1 MNLNPWL
8 VESLEAFSF
17 LCCPECVY
25 RSKEANSFQ
34 VHAMQ
39 NHPQSLALF
48 CGAETDFVKH
58 ESSSNDVKDS
68 SLSAIDKTD
77 LDDLKLDELQDNK
90 NDLDL
95 DLSMFSGEDDEE
107 EEDDPEDDPED
118 DDFKYERKGKR
129 KRSSTASNISKSYDC
144 SFCAKEFKKRSDM
157 RLHMRTVHTD
167 VQCDECDKKF
177 ENPAKLTK
185 HKYLK
190 HKEIECKECNKSYS
204 PAVFTRHMKT
214 VHVSKDNRTFTCDMC
229 PFKSHAQRY
238 LSEHKTNFH
247 SGKVKPERTARNL
260 VKKESSDTPEIIV
273 CPACGKSLKSKTF
286 VVHYRKAHGCLPP
299 GYKDG
304 KRFICDQCS
313 VEYASM
319 QSLKKHTESAHGE
332 GTEHPKEYRCHQ
344 CSQDFT
350 GFHYLLIHFRHVHK
364 DIPPEYKDSPQFICD
379 QCPDIFLSEAH
390 LKGHI
395 SRKHSVKVPAA
406 DLSSEGPIKSVR
418 KQCPN
423 CEKTFGGYNAL
434 REHIL
439 VKHENN
445 TPHQCD
451 QCPRKFGLSH
461 TLRVHQKY
469 VHTKVRCDVCNE
481 EVCNSF
487 VLKRHKAAVHGIVP
501 PNSLKCQLCPMF
513 FHTKKS
519 LQNHMGK
526 KHA

>member
-1 MNLNPWL
+1 MDRNPWL
-8 VESLEAFSF
+8 VDSLDAFSYW
-17 LCCPECVY
+17 CCPECVY
-25 RSKEANSFQ
+25 RSKDTSSFQ
-34 VHAMQ
+34 AHALQ

-48 CGAETDFVKH
+48 CGA
-58 ESSSNDVKDS
+58 SSSDSLVKDEPEEFETK
-68 SLSAIDKTD
+68 LTKFEVLEDDKDDIKDFIDD
-77 LDDLKLDELQDNK
+77 
-90 NDLDL
+90 
-95 DLSMFSGEDDEE
+95 GEDENEE
-107 EEDDPEDDPED
+107 GDDEDDY
-118 DDFKYERKGKR
+118 DFSYELKAKKARRATSVATSSSKTKKYQCTFCSKDFAKR
-129 KRSSTASNISKSYDC
+129 C
-144 SFCAKEFKKRSDM
+144 DM

-167 VQCDECDKKF
+167 VQCDECDRKF

-214 VHVSKDNRTFTCDMC
+214 VHVNKDNRIFMCDLC

-247 SGKVKPERTARNL
+247 SGKTKVSTTKKAEECHVKRENFEE
-260 VKKESSDTPEIIV
+260 VQEDVI
-273 CPACGKSLKSKTF
+273 CPACGKSVRAKTF

-319 QSLKKHTESAHGE
+319 QSLRKHTESVHGE

-364 DIPPEYKDSPQFICD
+364 DIPPEYKDQPQFICD

-395 SRKHSVKVPAA
+395 SRKHTVKLPN
-406 DLSSEGPIKSVR
+406 EHPPPTKHVR
-418 KQCPN
+418 KQCPH

-445 TPHQCD
+445 TPHQCE

-461 TLRVHQKY
+461 TLRVHVKY
-469 VHTKVRCDVCNE
+469 VHTKVRCDICNE

-487 VLKRHKAAVHGIVP
+487 VLKRHKAAVHGLVP
-501 PNSLKCQLCPMF
+501 PNSLKCQFCPMF
-513 FHTKKS
+513 FHTQKS
-519 LQNHMGK
+519 LQNHLDK
-526 KHA
+526 KHS

>member
-1 MNLNPWL
+1 MTNYNPWL
-8 VESLEAFSF
+8 VDSLDAFSF

-25 RSKEANSFQ
+25 RSQESNSFQ
-34 VHAMQ
+34 AHALQ
-39 NHPQSLALF
+39 NHPQSIALF
-48 CGAETDFVKH
+48 CSSSTSTEIKDEP
-58 ESSSNDVKDS
+58 ESSTSDPQDS
-68 SLSAIDKTD
+68 I
-77 LDDLKLDELQDNK
+77 KLQYNE
-90 NDLDL
+90 
-95 DLSMFSGEDDEE
+95 
-107 EEDDPEDDPED
+107 
-118 DDFKYERKGKR
+118 DDFKDDIKLDQYSEPEDIGSEPEEDEDYEYQDKKPKR
-129 KRSSTASNISKSYDC
+129 THKKATTSKKYECTFCKEEFAKRC
-144 SFCAKEFKKRSDM
+144 DM
-157 RLHMRTVHTD
+157 RLHMRTAHTN

-214 VHVSKDNRTFTCDMC
+214 VHVSKDNRTFMCDLC

-247 SGKVKPERTARNL
+247 GNKVTPTTCLKTEK
-260 VKKESSDTPEIIV
+260 VKKETFEEDVICPE
-273 CPACGKSLKSKTF
+273 CGKSVKAKTF

-319 QSLKKHTESAHGE
+319 QSLKKHTENVHGE
-332 GTEHPKEYRCHQ
+332 GSTDHPKEYRCQQ

-364 DIPPEYKDSPQFICD
+364 DLPPEYKDQPQFICD
-379 QCPDIFLSEAH
+379 QCPDIFLTEAH

-395 SRKHSVKVPAA
+395 SRKHTK
-406 DLSSEGPIKSVR
+406 KSNTEQSTNTANKHVR

-445 TPHQCD
+445 TPHQCE

-487 VLKRHKAAVHGIVP
+487 VLKRHKATVHGIVP
-501 PNSLKCQLCPMF
+501 TNSIKCLLCPMF

-519 LQNHMGK
+519 LQNHVDK
-526 KHA
+526 KHS